1 MKSRQLL
8 VLVALGLLMAV
19 VVRVSGRV
27 DPVQAQPAKI
37 SPTDQLDA
45 AVAGL
50 DAWFAVKWQAD
61 GVSPAA
67 VADDLAVFRRVSLAL
82 FGCGPSLEDLRA
94 FERDTQP
101 DRLDRWIRQ
110 MLRDPRFAGY
120 FARRL
125 SRSLVGVEQ
134 GPFIVFRRDQL
145 TDWLE
150 DQLLQDAPWSEMA
163 RQLIAAEGLWT
174 DRPASN
180 FITVAR
186 MENEDLD
193 ENKLAGRTVRTFLGQ
208 RIDCAQ
214 CHDHF
219 LDTRWKQRHFEGLAA
234 WFGQAQVTPGGVTD
248 FATPPDQPQP
258 EYRVVA
264 PGEDSSASR
273 IVVPEVPFHA
283 EWLPSTGSR
292 RARLAAWVTH
302 PENRRFERAIAN
314 RIWGLMFGRPL
325 HEPVDDL
332 PHPEDKPDDALDLL
346 GREFRA
352 RGDRLSTLIRMIA
365 LSTPFR
371 LATAAADSTEEA
383 ARQTASWAAFPL
395 VRLRPEQVIGSFFQ
409 AGRVRSVDQN
419 SHPLIRLTRMTSEN
433 EFIEEY
439 GDAGED
445 ELIPQAGTISQMLLK
460 MNGRFSRELG
470 KVDLLTGPAQ
480 VLALSPDDSAIVE
493 NSFLMCLSRRP
504 DAAELL
510 HFQKQLQQARQT
522 GDEQRKAVV
531 EDLFWALFNSPEFAW
546 NH

>member
-1 MKSRQLL
+1 MKLRQLL
-8 VLVALGLLMAV
+8 VLAVLGLLMVAV
-19 VVRVSGRV
+19 VQTSGRV
-27 DPVQAQPAKI
+27 DPVLAPPAQVVA
-37 SPTDQLDA
+37 TDRLDT
-45 AVAGL
+45 AVAQL

-61 GVSPAA
+61 GVSPTAPA
-67 VADDLAVFRRVSLAL
+67 SDLAVFRRVSLAL

-94 FERDTQP
+94 FQQDTQP
-101 DRLDRWIRQ
+101 DRLDRWVQQ
-110 MLRDPRFAGY
+110 MLRDPRSAGY
-120 FARRL
+120 LARRL
-125 SRSLVGVEQ
+125 GRSLAGVEQ
-134 GPFIVFRRDQL
+134 GPFILFRRDQL

-150 DQLLQDAPWSEMA
+150 AQLIQDASWSDMT
-163 RQLIAAEGLWT
+163 RQLIASEGLWT
-174 DRPASN
+174 DSPASN

-186 MENEDLD
+186 MENEDID

-234 WFGQAQVTPGGVTD
+234 WFGQTQITLGGVTD
-248 FATPPDQPQP
+248 YATSPDQPP
-258 EYRVVA
+258 LEYRVVP
-264 PGEDSSASR
+264 PGGDAAAAR
-273 IVVPEVPFHA
+273 IVAPEVPFHP
-283 EWLPSTGSR
+283 EWLPEAGGR

-302 PENRRFERAIAN
+302 PDNRRFERAIAN

-365 LSTPFR
+365 LSAPFQR
-371 LATAAADSTEEA
+371 ATAAADDPVIS
-383 ARQTASWAAFPL
+383 ARQTAAWAAFPL
-395 VRLRPEQVIGSFFQ
+395 VRLRPEQVIGSIFQ

-480 VLALSPDDSAIVE
+480 VLALSPDDSAIIE

-504 DAAELL
+504 EPPELL
-510 HFQKQLQQARQT
+510 HFQKQLQEARQA
-522 GDEQRKAVV
+522 GDGQREAVV

>member
-1 MKSRQLL
+1 MNIRQLF
-8 VLVALGLLMAV
+8 VLAVLGLLMAAV
-19 VVRVSGRV
+19 VQTSGRV
-27 DPVQAQPAKI
+27 DPVQVQP
-37 SPTDQLDA
+37 PQVA
-45 AVAGL
+45 AVDRLDSAVAQL
-50 DAWFAVKWQAD
+50 DAWFSVKWQAE

-67 VADDLAVFRRVSLAL
+67 AASDLAVFRRVSLAL
-82 FGCGPSLEDLRA
+82 FGCVPSLEDLRA
-94 FERDTQP
+94 FERDVQP
-101 DRLDRWIRQ
+101 DRLDRWVQQ
-110 MLRDPRFAGY
+110 MLRDTRYAGY

-125 SRSLVGVEQ
+125 GRSLTGVEQ

-150 DQLLQDAPWSEMA
+150 EQLLRDASWSDIV
-163 RQLIAAEGLWT
+163 RQLIASEGLWT
-174 DRPASN
+174 DSPAAN

-186 MENEDLD
+186 MENEELD

-219 LDTRWKQRHFEGLAA
+219 FDTRWKQRHFEGLAA
-234 WFGQAQVTPGGVTD
+234 WFGQAQVTLGGVTD
-248 FATPPDQPQP
+248 FATPPDQPTR
-258 EYRVVA
+258 EYRVVP
-264 PGEDSSASR
+264 PGGDAGAAR
-273 IVVPEVPFHA
+273 IVAPEVPFHP
-283 EWLPSTGSR
+283 EWLPQAGGR

-346 GREFRA
+346 GREFRV

-365 LSTPFR
+365 LSAPFQR
-371 LATAAADSTEEA
+371 GTADAGTADDA
-383 ARQTASWAAFPL
+383 ARQAAALAAFPL
-395 VRLRPEQVIGSFFQ
+395 VRLRPEQVIGSLFQ
-409 AGRVRSVDQN
+409 AGRIRSVDQN
-419 SHPLIRLTRMTSEN
+419 SHPLIRLTRLTSEN
-433 EFIEEY
+433 DFLEEY

-445 ELIPQAGTISQMLLK
+445 ELTPQAGTISQMLLR
-460 MNGRFSRELG
+460 MNGRFTRELG

-480 VLALSPDDSAIVE
+480 VLALSPDDSSVIE

-504 DAAELL
+504 EATELL
-510 HFQKQLQQARQT
+510 HFQKQLQQARQA
-522 GDEQRKAVV
+522 GDGQREAVV

>member
-1 MKSRQLL
+1 MKLRQLL
-8 VLVALGLLMAV
+8 VLAVLGLLMVAV
-19 VVRVSGRV
+19 VQTSGRV
-27 DPVQAQPAKI
+27 DPVLAQPVPVAA
-37 SPTDQLDA
+37 SDRLDD
-45 AVAGL
+45 AVAQL
-50 DAWFAVKWQAD
+50 DAWFAIRWQAD
-61 GVSPAA
+61 GVSPTTAA
-67 VADDLAVFRRVSLAL
+67 SDLAVFRRVSLAL

-94 FERDTQP
+94 FQRDTQP
-101 DRLDRWIRQ
+101 DRLDRWVQQ
-110 MLRDPRFAGY
+110 MLRDPRAAGY
-120 FARRL
+120 LARRL
-125 SRSLVGVEQ
+125 GRSLAGVEQ

-150 DQLLQDAPWSEMA
+150 AQLLQDTSWSDIT
-163 RQLIAAEGLWT
+163 RQLIASEGLWT
-174 DRPASN
+174 DSPASN

-186 MENEDLD
+186 MENEDID

-234 WFGQAQVTPGGVTD
+234 WFGQTQVTLGGVTD
-248 FATPPDQPQP
+248 FATPPDQPP
-258 EYRVVA
+258 LEYRVVP
-264 PGEDSSASR
+264 PGGDAAAAR
-273 IVVPEVPFHA
+273 IVAPEVPFHP
-283 EWLPSTGSR
+283 EWLPETGGR

-302 PENRRFERAIAN
+302 PDNRRFERAIAN

-365 LSTPFR
+365 LSAPFQR
-371 LATAAADSTEEA
+371 ATAAADDPTIA
-383 ARQTASWAAFPL
+383 ARQSAAWAAFPL
-395 VRLRPEQVIGSFFQ
+395 VRLRPEQVIGSIFQ

-480 VLALSPDDSAIVE
+480 VLALSPDDSAIIE

-504 DAAELL
+504 EAEELL
-510 HFQKQLQQARQT
+510 HFQKQLQQARQA
-522 GDEQRKAVV
+522 GDGQREAVV

-546 NH
+546 NP

>member
-1 MKSRQLL
+1 MKTRQLI
-8 VLVALGLLMAV
+8 VLAVLGLLMAA
-19 VVRVSGRV
+19 VVRTSGRV
-27 DPVQAQPAKI
+27 DPVQAQPAEVAAG
-37 SPTDQLDA
+37 DRLDE
-45 AVAGL
+45 AVTRL
-50 DAWFAVKWQAD
+50 DAWFAIKWQAD
-61 GVSPAA
+61 GVKPTATSGE
-67 VADDLAVFRRVSLAL
+67 LAIFRRVSLAL
-82 FGCGPSLEDLRA
+82 FGCGPSLEELRA
-94 FERDTQP
+94 FERDAQP
-101 DRLDRWIRQ
+101 NRLDRWVQQ

-125 SRSLVGVEQ
+125 GRSLAGVEQ

-150 DQLLQDAPWSEMA
+150 AQLLRDAPWSETA
-163 RQLIAAEGLWT
+163 SQLIAAEGLWT
-174 DRPASN
+174 DSPAAN

-186 MENEDLD
+186 QENEELD
-193 ENKLAGRTVRTFLGQ
+193 VNKLAGRTVRTFLGQ

-219 LDTRWKQRHFEGLAA
+219 FDTRWKQRHFEGLAA
-234 WFGQAQVTPGGVTD
+234 WFGQAQVTLGGVTD
-248 FATPPDQPQP
+248 FATPPDQPAP
-258 EYRVVA
+258 EYRIIP
-264 PGEDSSASR
+264 PGGDATSAR
-273 IVVPEVPFHA
+273 IVVPEVPFHP
-283 EWLPSTGSR
+283 EWLPGTGSR

-302 PENRRFERAIAN
+302 ADNRRFERAIAN

-352 RGDRLSTLIRMIA
+352 RGDRLSTLIRMIV
-365 LSTPFR
+365 LSAPFQR
-371 LATAAADSTEEA
+371 STSAAGDADAA
-383 ARQTASWAAFPL
+383 ARQTSAWAAFPL
-395 VRLRPEQVIGSFFQ
+395 VRLRPEQVIGSLFQ

-445 ELIPQAGTISQMLLK
+445 ELIPQASTIAQMLLR

-470 KVDLLTGPAQ
+470 KVDLLTGPAE
-480 VLALSPDDSAIVE
+480 VLALSPDDSAVIE

-504 DAAELL
+504 EAEELL
-510 HFQKQLQQARQT
+510 HFQKQLQQARQA
-522 GDEQRKAVV
+522 GEDQREAVV